1 MEEYISVIEN
11 ELGYEVNNPTDPQSR
26 SSNITISFTDR
37 NGNRKVAKIQ
47 DKYEYV
53 VSTNIPLEY
62 VDTVPYDQKYEIS
75 EKLCTVEPY
84 VESELVDWSD
94 DTVVRNFIQEIAD
107 LMYSFHRLDK
117 ESLDDFLGD
126 LKLRD
131 KTSNLFTSTLESSKD
146 MLENANE
153 LSEFENILE
162 NMFSE
167 VEKQSCKVE
176 DLGVIHGDV
185 YIPNMIQSSNG
196 DIRYVIDLEST
207 AYGYKTYDVGKMFSC
222 ILRLYSPLTSYS
234 TDELFNM
241 YFNMYKGHFSEDQK
255 ERIRL
260 FESIYTIRAY
270 GRVKGRNK
278 MYKPWSLYESTGD
291 GIKRY
296 KDMAENV
303 HIWFKSKYN

>member
-11 ELGYEVNNPTDPQSR
+11 NLNYEVNNPIGIQSR
-26 SSNITISFTDR
+26 SSNVTILFTDG

-47 DKYEYV
+47 DEYEYV

-62 VDTVPYDQKYEIS
+62 VDTVAYDRKYKRG

-84 VESELVDWSD
+84 VESKLVDWSD
-94 DTVVRNFIQEIAD
+94 DAVVKNFIQAIAD

-117 ESLDDFLGD
+117 ESLDNRLGD
-126 LKLRD
+126 LKLRN

-176 DLGVIHGDV
+176 DLGVIHRDI

-207 AYGYKTYDVGKMFSC
+207 AYGFKTYDVGKMFSC

-241 YFNMYKGHFSEDQK
+241 YFNMYKGHFTKKQK

-296 KDMAENV
+296 KNMAENV
-303 HIWFKSKYN
+303 HIWFESKYD